1 MHSKKNI
8 IISQS
13 SIFLEI
19 QELNKKSVE
28 HARRKQIFLA
38 DRLTL
43 SWSCHKK
50 LQEKSNQKMIVEI
63 CREMREIFFFF
74 FLGDWVGG
82 GEEMAGKRRW
92 MINWVVLMELVNF
105 VNDLQYTFCACMRY
119 V

>member
-50 LQEKSNQKMIVEI
+50 LQEKSNQKMIIEI
-63 CREMREIFFFF
+63 CREMKEIFFFF
-74 FLGDWVGG
+74 FLQGG
-82 GEEMAGKRRW
+82 GWREEMAGERRW
-92 MINWVVLMELVNF
+92 IDQLGGFDEI
-105 VNDLQYTFCACMRY
+105 R
-119 V
+119 